1 MTELKMKMTELLFQS
16 HGIDISKYDDD
27 FIEKSI
33 IRRIKH
39 NNCTTEN
46 DYLSFF
52 SENKMEG
59 VLFLDSLFISYSEFF
74 RNSLTFAVL
83 ENIVLPGI
91 LLKNSNNKKKEIR
104 IWSAACAAGQEAY
117 SMAMLLNEHKSAE
130 GRLINFRIFA
140 TDYSE
145 AQVTQAQQ
153 GQFQSV
159 ALNNLNL
166 KRVTQWFKK
175 RGESYIVKPEL
186 KERIDFSVFDLSCE
200 DHSCP
205 PNSIYGDFDIMLCA
219 NLLFYYNAEFRKKI
233 MDKASHCLAK
243 GGYVIT
249 GETEREIMLRYNFEE
264 VYPQSC
270 IFRKIGE

>member
-33 IRRIKH
+33 IRRIQH
-39 NNCTTEN
+39 NNCTTEK

-59 VLFLDSLFISYSEFF
+59 ALFLDSLFISYSEFF

-117 SMAMLLNEHKSAE
+117 SLAMLLNEHKSAE
-130 GRLINFRIFA
+130 GRMINFRIFA
-140 TDYSE
+140 TDYSD
-145 AQVTQAQQ
+145 AQVMQAQQ

-175 RGESYIVKPEL
+175 RGESYFVKPEL

-205 PNSIYGDFDIMLCA
+205 PNSIYGDFDIVLCA

-233 MDKASHCLAK
+233 MDKARHCLAK

-264 VYPQSC
+264 VYPHSC
-270 IFRKIGE
+270 IFRKIGK

>member
-1 MTELKMKMTELLFQS
+1 MTELKIKMTELLFQS

-33 IRRIKH
+33 IRRIQH
-39 NNCTTEN
+39 NNCTTEK

-59 VLFLDSLFISYSEFF
+59 ALFLDSLFISYSEFF

-91 LLKNSNNKKKEIR
+91 LLKNTNNKKKEIR

-117 SMAMLLNEHKSAE
+117 SLAMLLNEHKSAE
-130 GRLINFRIFA
+130 GRMINFRIFA
-140 TDYSE
+140 TDYSD
-145 AQVTQAQQ
+145 AQVMQAQQ

-175 RGESYIVKPEL
+175 RGESYFVKPEL

-205 PNSIYGDFDIMLCA
+205 PNSIYGDFDIVLCA

-233 MDKASHCLAK
+233 MDKARHCLAK

-264 VYPQSC
+264 VYPHSC
-270 IFRKIGE
+270 IFRKIGK

>member
-1 MTELKMKMTELLFQS
+1 MKKIKKEMTELLFRL

-27 FIEKSI
+27 FIGKSI
-33 IRRIKH
+33 LRRIQH
-39 NNCTTEN
+39 NNYANEK
-46 DYLSFF
+46 DYISFF
-52 SENKMEG
+52 RESNIEAG
-59 VLFLDSLFISYSEFF
+59 LFLDSLFINYSEFF

-83 ENIVLPGI
+83 ENLILPGI
-91 LLKNSNNKKKEIR
+91 LLKNSNNKRKEIR

-117 SMAMLLNEHKSAE
+117 TLAMLLTEQKGSKDKM
-130 GRLINFRIFA
+130 INFRIFA

-145 AQVTQAQQ
+145 TQVIQAQQ
-153 GQFQSV
+153 GQFQPV

-175 RGESYIVKPEL
+175 HDENYIVKPEL

-200 DHSCP
+200 NHSCP
-205 PNSIYGDFDIMLCA
+205 PNSIYGDFDIVLCA
-219 NLLFYYNAEFRKKI
+219 NLLFYYNAEYRKKI
-233 MDKASHCLAK
+233 MDKARHCLSK

-249 GETEREIMLRYNFEE
+249 GETEREIMLQYNFEE

-270 IFRKIGE
+270 IFRKIGD